1 MPRELKFRVW
11 IDGKREDVENLWWD
25 IGASG
30 YTIEINE
37 KIFLDDPANVIIEQ
51 YTGRRDKNGTE
62 IYEGDDLEYRGK
74 FRETVEWQTTEKT
87 EVEGHGSYSM
97 RKFTGFYFS
106 GYYGLPENAEVV
118 GNIHE

>member
-1 MPRELKFRVW
+1 MPRELKFRAW
-11 IDGKREDVENLWWD
+11 HPEYGWAGL
-25 IGASG
+25 S
-30 YTIEINE
+30 
-37 KIFLDDPANVIIEQ
+37 VITLRNCVTGSEPYFDNYDEWTWEQ
-51 YTGRRDKNGTE
+51 YTGLKDKNGTE

-74 FRETVEWQTTEKT
+74 FRETVEWRTTEKT